1 MGTMKHLSA
10 LDALFL
16 QLETPE
22 TPMHVGSVMILEKP
36 KAARGKKAD
45 AYGRFR
51 DHFASR
57 LHIAPV
63 FTRRLAEMPLD
74 LASPIWIDGAVDLD
88 YHVGRLT
95 LPKPGTTAQLEAA
108 VAKLHEGPLD
118 RSHPLWQFT
127 VIDGLAGGDVAVY
140 AKIHHAALDGQGGV
154 AVAQA
159 LLDTER
165 SPKRGPGQGIAR
177 PRIAPT
183 TARMLRDT
191 LLHTVSQYGTLIK
204 SLPALVKAAGRAGA
218 VAYTAPQPKKSRMLG
233 PPTPMNVAIGAKRVF
248 VTRQIPLA
256 ETKEIARRFEVT
268 LNDVVLA
275 TCAGALRRQFAGNK
289 AALAKAMIGAVPASL
304 RLPGDT
310 SKANDVTMMRV
321 GLATQLADPLKRL
334 AAIHTASQR
343 AKMITGS
350 MKDSMPTDLPSLG
363 IPWLMAAVSAL
374 YRKASRADR
383 LPALANLVISNVP
396 GPPVPLYMAGALLK
410 SYFPVSIVIHGLA
423 FNITILSY
431 NGAMGYGLIACKRA
445 MPGLRTFSRNLQA
458 AHDELL
464 ALARKP

>member
-1 MGTMKHLSA
+1 
-10 LDALFL
+10 
-16 QLETPE
+16 
-22 TPMHVGSVMILEKP
+22 
-36 KAARGKKAD
+36 
-45 AYGRFR
+45 
-51 DHFASR
+51 
-57 LHIAPV
+57 
-63 FTRRLAEMPLD
+63 
-74 LASPIWIDGAVDLD
+74 
-88 YHVGRLT
+88 
-95 LPKPGTTAQLEAA
+95 
-108 VAKLHEGPLD
+108 
-118 RSHPLWQFT
+118 
-127 VIDGLAGGDVAVY
+127 
-140 AKIHHAALDGQGGV
+140 
-154 AVAQA
+154 
-159 LLDTER
+159 
-165 SPKRGPGQGIAR
+165 
-177 PRIAPT
+177 
-183 TARMLRDT
+183 
-191 LLHTVSQYGTLIK
+191 
-204 SLPALVKAAGRAGA
+204 

>member
-1 MGTMKHLSA
+1 MKHLSA

-36 KAARGKKAD
+36 KAGRGRKAD
-45 AYGRFR
+45 AYGLFR

-88 YHVGRLT
+88 YHVRHLR
-95 LPKPGTTAQLEAA
+95 LPKPGTMAQLEAA
-108 VAKLHEGPLD
+108 VARLHEGPLD

-165 SPKRGPGQGIAR
+165 VPKRGSGEAKTSQ
-177 PRIAPT
+177 PRIAPS

-191 LLHTVSQYGTLIK
+191 LLHTVSQYGTLLK
-204 SLPALVKAAGRAGA
+204 SLPALVKSAGRAGA
-218 VAYTAPQPKKSRMLG
+218 VALTAPSPKKSGAFG
-233 PPTPMNVAIGAKRVF
+233 PPTPINVAIGAKRVF

-275 TCAGALRRQFAGNK
+275 TCAGALRRQFAGHR

-304 RLPGDT
+304 RTPGDT
-310 SKANDVTMMRV
+310 AKANDVTMMRV
-321 GLATQLADPLKRL
+321 ALATQLADPLKRL
-334 AAIHTASQR
+334 AAIHTASTR

-350 MKDSMPTDLPSLG
+350 MKDTMHYCPACNHYIG
-363 IPWLMAAVSAL
+363 K
-374 YRKASRADR
+374 YR
-383 LPALANLVISNVP
+383 
-396 GPPVPLYMAGALLK
+396 G
-410 SYFPVSIVIHGLA
+410 
-423 FNITILSY
+423 
-431 NGAMGYGLIACKRA
+431 
-445 MPGLRTFSRNLQA
+445 
-458 AHDELL
+458 
-464 ALARKP
+464 